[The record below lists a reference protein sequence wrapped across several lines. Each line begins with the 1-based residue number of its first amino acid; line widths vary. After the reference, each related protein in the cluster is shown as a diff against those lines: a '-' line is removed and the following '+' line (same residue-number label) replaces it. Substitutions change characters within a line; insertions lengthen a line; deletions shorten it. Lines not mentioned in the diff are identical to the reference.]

1 VLIREF
7 YSLPLFIA
15 AQIDAV
21 RLIRDLSWRRMRL
34 RIPRRCDDEQRLTAD
49 KDLELENSRLRS
61 DLTRCVEQC

>member
-1 VLIREF
+1 MREI
-7 YSLPLFIA
+7 YRLPLFIA

-49 KDLELENSRLRS
+49 RTLKLENSRLRS
-61 DLTRCVEQC
+61 PI

>member
-61 DLTRCVEQC
+61 PI